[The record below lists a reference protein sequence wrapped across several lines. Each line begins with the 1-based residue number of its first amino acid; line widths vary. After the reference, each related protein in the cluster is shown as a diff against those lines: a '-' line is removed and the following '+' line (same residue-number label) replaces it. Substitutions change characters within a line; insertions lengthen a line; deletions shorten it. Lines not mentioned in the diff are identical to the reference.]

1 MHIDRVIFLSNFF
14 LGKFSHLEII
24 DKPYIIYAFFLGIFF
39 YSQIIDVPIY
49 FLEIFPPLIIINA
62 IIYLYFS
69 QKIFYNIEN
78 NVWLI
83 YL

>member
-1 MHIDRVIFLSNFF
+1 MHIDRLIFLSNSF
-14 LGKFSHLEII
+14 LGNFSHLEII
-24 DKPYIIYAFFLGIFF
+24 DKPYIIYAFFFLGIFF
-39 YSQIIDVPIY
+39 IHKLLMCQYI
-49 FLEIFPPLIIINA
+49 
-62 IIYLYFS
+62 S